1 MGNFCNSAGGDRKKI
16 PTQKLAMFAV
26 PGWSLSTADLK
37 PQKEVSSKQHA
48 TSTPTASN
56 AATTES
62 NENVGQSVKKRKR
75 ENGVTK
81 SNVDEMFKRHIE
93 GHTDKSSKKTKNKKA
108 KDKKKEQ
115 KENKQS
121 ENNEVVQQKSAE
133 AGEGRVN
140 KKQKKARGEERKT
153 HAKDDTSATTPV
165 DNATITSVVL
175 PPAAPTSTAK
185 LTPLQQKMRE
195 KLMSARFRHLNETLY
210 TTPSKQA
217 QAMFEANPELFTEYH
232 NGFSRQVKESWPSN
246 PVDGYI
252 AAVRKRGAVP
262 AHHNDTK
269 KHNNNAVAPLPRR
282 PNGLCTIADLGCG
295 DAQFAR
301 SLIPSAKKLQLKL
314 LNFDL
319 QSPDDSL
326 VTKADI
332 ANLPVTDGSVDVTIF
347 CLSLMGTNWVS
358 FVEEAWRVLRGDG
371 KGECWVSEVKSRFG
385 KVNRKKAQI
394 GLKRDEAT
402 MSNTQKKKLKNK
414 KKKKNGNNESD
425 EEDADED
432 EEIYAEDAQPGSGS
446 NDDTDISAFVEVFKS
461 RGFVLK
467 QESVDKSNKMFV
479 KMEFVKA
486 GGAPTKGK
494 YTGIIP
500 APARRNS
507 EKSTQTKKRFI
518 DRGDDEA
525 SKQLTAEQEA
535 KVLKPCV
542 YKIR

>member
-1 MGNFCNSAGGDRKKI
+1 
-16 PTQKLAMFAV
+16 MFAV
-26 PGWSLSTADLK
+26 PGWSISTSDLK
-37 PQKEVSSKQHA
+37 PQNDASSNKNETPKAKAPKAPA
-48 TSTPTASN
+48 TGAN
-56 AATTES
+56 QIGQAGGNES
-62 NENVGQSVKKRKR
+62 AKKRKR

-81 SNVDEMFKRHIE
+81 TGVTKTNVDEMFKRHIE
-93 GHTDKSSKKTKNKKA
+93 GHTEKSGKKNRNRNKKNKE
-108 KDKKKEQ
+108 KKE
-115 KENKQS
+115 NGQS
-121 ENNEVVQQKSAE
+121 ESNEAAVQETNAE
-133 AGEGRVN
+133 AGEGRAI
-140 KKQKKARGEERKT
+140 KKQKKARNEEKKDS
-153 HAKDDTSATTPV
+153 AMVDDTQVATTT
-165 DNATITSVVL
+165 AISL
-175 PPAAPTSTAK
+175 PPAPPSTAK
-185 LTPLQQKMRE
+185 LTPLQQKMRD
-195 KLMSARFRHLNETLY
+195 KLVSSRFRHLNETLY

-217 QAMFEANPELFTEYH
+217 QAMFDANPELFTEYH

-252 AAVRKRGAVP
+252 AAVKKRAAVP
-262 AHHNDTK
+262 AHHDK
-269 KHNNNAVAPLPRR
+269 RRHNSQNNAGVAPLPRR
-282 PNGLCTIADLGCG
+282 PNGFCTIADLGCG

-301 SLIPSAKKLQLKL
+301 SLTPSAKKLQLKL
-314 LNFDL
+314 SSYDL
-319 QSPDDSL
+319 QSPDAAL

-394 GLKRDEAT
+394 GLKRDDAAGL
-402 MSNTQKKKLKNK
+402 SNTQKKKLKNK

-425 EEDADED
+425 DEDDQDD
-432 EEIYAEDAQPGSGS
+432 EEIYAEDAQPSSSSG

-479 KMEFVKA
+479 KMEFLKA

-494 YTGIIP
+494 YAGITP
-500 APARRNS
+500 APPGRP
-507 EKSTQTKKRFI
+507 EKKQAAAPVQTKKRFI
-518 DRGDDEA
+518 DRDRGDDE
-525 SKQLTAEQEA
+525 SKGMTAEQEA